1 MKRALVLV
9 LALALSLT
17 ACANPKVTVVVVW
30 HSLAGARER
39 ALQVLVDQWNAA
51 NRTGS
56 VVVAERRDA
65 ALMRNAMLDGKA
77 RGAEP
82 ALTLAT
88 PSMAALLFRN
98 GLARQLDDYV
108 ALSGDQ
114 GGFSPEDRA
123 DLFDFVFRSGRTREG
138 RTIGIGYGGAARAM
152 FYNRDWLRSEGLD
165 GPPRDLDRLATV
177 CGRASDPL
185 KGTQCLISQADAA
198 TYADWLYMFGGSLAT
213 DEGVQTYAPQFLSQ
227 NSITATARVGI
238 FANAGLI
245 RRALNAEQPRDE
257 FAAGRS
263 LFSFDWTDQLAD
275 YRSAVK
281 DGANF
286 EWGIASPPT
295 PAGAG
300 QVGYQGWVW
309 TLTPGDAER
318 EDAAWRFVRW
328 MLDEPQSAVW
338 AARTRELPVRVTA
351 VNRLRSREGLDAASA
366 DALIRL
372 ARQAVATP
380 VISGWGCIETGLGDA
395 MAEVFEGR
403 PPSDALARAQAFA
416 LTQASQFCVSR
427 ALSATP

>member
-123 DLFDFVFRSGRTREG
+123 DLFDFVFRSGRTRKAG
-138 RTIGIGYGGAARAM
+138 RLG
-152 FYNRDWLRSEGLD
+152 
-165 GPPRDLDRLATV
+165 LATAEPRGP
-177 CGRASDPL
+177 CSITEIGCARRASM
-185 KGTQCLISQADAA
+185 ARR
-198 TYADWLYMFGGSLAT
+198 GS
-213 DEGVQTYAPQFLSQ
+213 
-227 NSITATARVGI
+227 
-238 FANAGLI
+238 
-245 RRALNAEQPRDE
+245 
-257 FAAGRS
+257 
-263 LFSFDWTDQLAD
+263 
-275 YRSAVK
+275 
-281 DGANF
+281 
-286 EWGIASPPT
+286 
-295 PAGAG
+295 
-300 QVGYQGWVW
+300 
-309 TLTPGDAER
+309 
-318 EDAAWRFVRW
+318 
-328 MLDEPQSAVW
+328 
-338 AARTRELPVRVTA
+338 
-351 VNRLRSREGLDAASA
+351 
-366 DALIRL
+366 
-372 ARQAVATP
+372 
-380 VISGWGCIETGLGDA
+380 
-395 MAEVFEGR
+395 
-403 PPSDALARAQAFA
+403 
-416 LTQASQFCVSR
+416 
-427 ALSATP
+427 

>member
-17 ACANPKVTVVVVW
+17 ACANPRVTVVVMW
-30 HSLAGARER
+30 HSFSGARER
-39 ALQVLVDQWNAA
+39 ALQILVDQWNTA

-65 ALMRNAMLDGKA
+65 ALMGHSMLDGKA

-82 ALTLAT
+82 ALTLSA
-88 PSMAALLFRN
+88 PSLAALLFRN
-98 GLARQLDDYV
+98 GLARQLDDYI

-114 GGFSPEDRA
+114 GGFSPEDRS
-123 DLFDFVFRSGRTREG
+123 DLFDFVFRSGRTRDG
-138 RTIGIGYGGAARAM
+138 KTIGIGYGGAARAM

-165 GPPRDLDRLATV
+165 SPPRDLDRLATV

-198 TYADWLYMFGGSLAT
+198 TYTDWLYMFGGSLVT
-213 DEGVQTYAPQFLSQ
+213 GEGVQAFAPQFSSQ
-227 NSITATARVGI
+227 TSITATGRLGI

-245 RRALNAEQPRDE
+245 RRALNAQQPRDE

-275 YRSAVK
+275 YRAAVK

-286 EWGIASPPT
+286 EWGIASPPA

-309 TLTPGDAER
+309 TLTPGDGER

-328 MLDEPQSAVW
+328 MLDEPQSSLW
-338 AARTRELPVRVTA
+338 ASRTRELPVRATS
-351 VNRLRSREGLDAASA
+351 VNRLRSRDGLDAASA

-372 ARQAVATP
+372 ARQALATP

-395 MAEVFEGR
+395 IAEVFEGR
-403 PPSDALARAQAFA
+403 PTSEALTRTQSFALAQVG
-416 LTQASQFCVSR
+416 QYCVPR
-427 ALSATP
+427 NLSATP

>member
-1 MKRALVLV
+1 MKRALIVV

-17 ACANPKVTVVVVW
+17 ACANPRVTVVVVW
-30 HSLAGARER
+30 HSLSGVRER
-39 ALQVLVDQWNAA
+39 ALQGLVDQWNAA

-65 ALMRNAMLDGKA
+65 ALMRNAMLNGKA

-88 PSMAALLFRN
+88 PSLAALLYRN
-98 GLARQLDDYV
+98 GLARQLDDYITSS
-108 ALSGDQ
+108 ADQ
-114 GGFSPEDRA
+114 GGFSPEDRS
-123 DLFDFVFRSGRTREG
+123 DLFDFVFRAGRTRDG
-138 RTIGIGYGGAARAM
+138 KTIGVGYGGAARAM

-165 GPPRDLDRLATV
+165 SPPRDLERLATV
-177 CGRASDPL
+177 CGRASDQL
-185 KGTQCLISQADAA
+185 RGTQCLISPADAA
-198 TYADWLYMFGGSLAT
+198 TYADWLYMFGGSLAIE
-213 DEGVQTYAPQFLSQ
+213 EGGPAFAPQFSSQ
-227 NSITATARVGI
+227 MSITATARLGI

-245 RRALNAEQPRDE
+245 RRALNAQQPRDE

-275 YRSAVK
+275 YRTAVK

-286 EWGIASPPT
+286 EWGIASPPA

-309 TLTPGDAER
+309 TLTPGDGER

-328 MLDEPQSAVW
+328 MLEEPQSSLW
-338 AARTRELPVRVTA
+338 ASRTRELPVRATA
-351 VNRLRSREGLDAASA
+351 VNRLRGRDGLDAASA

-372 ARQAVATP
+372 ARQAIATP
-380 VISGWGCIETGLGDA
+380 VLSGWGCIESGLGDA
-395 MAEVFEGR
+395 IAEVFEGR
-403 PPSDALARAQAFA
+403 PAGDAMARAQAAA
-416 LTQASQFCVSR
+416 LTQASLYCLPRPPAS
-427 ALSATP
+427 SP